1 MRVCIVC
8 GFKAGMVCIFH
19 PEVAYCYRCYSNI
32 IEFEWTEHLYK
43 DINDFTELFNHQLQI
58 LEKEK
63 EKTLLY
69 SKMLVETITVITKDH
84 YDSIQKDIE
93 SLKNAVISNGMIS
106 NLKELLNYRIKDYKF
121 LEVCQKF
128 GLIINQEALTSDN
141 KLIQILTNFQDLDEK
156 LKEERKN
163 IEKRA
168 NNLKKSCAIDFDK
181 YCKADSQIETISEH
195 SLNIT
200 YNNPSNISSHTCLNC
215 SKIIKDS
222 ETCCEDCKKLYF
234 SANEKNI
241 SDKKTQD
248 SDSKNNL
255 KLPETSL
262 LRPISPKPRERR
274 NNEGEVKANNEA
286 INLNN

>member
-1 MRVCIVC
+1 M
-8 GFKAGMVCIFH
+8 
-19 PEVAYCYRCYSNI
+19 
-32 IEFEWTEHLYK
+32 
-43 DINDFTELFNHQLQI
+43 
-58 LEKEK
+58 
-63 EKTLLY
+63 
-69 SKMLVETITVITKDH
+69 
-84 YDSIQKDIE
+84 
-93 SLKNAVISNGMIS
+93 KNW
-106 NLKELLNYRIKDYKF
+106 KK
-121 LEVCQKF
+121 
-128 GLIINQEALTSDN
+128 
-141 KLIQILTNFQDLDEK
+141 
-156 LKEERKN
+156 KEERKN

-286 INLNN
+286 INLNNWVCQYCFRSNKIDSNRCGKCHRIKEGIDINITKRPVSPMMFENKVLIKKSEVKCNKCSKLINSVLCPKCRKRADFDSKCNCSQDISTINTCYDCDTKPGRKSLIPEIELKYCSHCNQVNIASVRKCQHCGNDIQN